1 MQKRK
6 LGNSNLESIK
16 IRVLVGRRIRKPDAS
31 SKNARSFNPGIPAQM
46 RLEHPLFYALQLRG
60 LTLAEPVC
68 PTSAYQRRQ

>member
-46 RLEHPLFYALQLRG
+46 RLEHPLFYALPG
-60 LTLAEPVC
+60 LGFGEQRNRKPV
-68 PTSAYQRRQ
+68 